1 MVNLLVSFSIC
12 CKLNKKM
19 SYISRGDTQV
29 LKWAYILENFTAW
42 LVLKEFTCYKGG
54 NNRLRL
60 ADHIGFS

>member
-1 MVNLLVSFSIC
+1 
-12 CKLNKKM
+12 M
-19 SYISRGDTQV
+19 SYISRGHPQV